1 MKKAEPILA
10 DRIRNIRD
18 CTFGWTDH
26 NFLHYG
32 FIHRLSSESLLL
44 YFFLCLVSDRN
55 GCSYYDYQQICSLLK
70 LTLDQFTY
78 SRQQLVAQSLI
89 AFEDPIFQVLR
100 LQQAK
105 KNKLIFSNSL
115 NHREDRNSKQTIQ
128 SLQGIFQ
135 QLGASVSTE

>member
-1 MKKAEPILA
+1 MKKTEPILG

-26 NFLHYG
+26 NLLHYG

-55 GCSYYDYQQICSLLK
+55 GCSYYDYNQICSLLK
-70 LTLDQFTY
+70 LTLDQYTY
-78 SRQQLVAQSLI
+78 ARQQLVTQSLI
-89 AFEDPIFQVLR
+89 AFEEPIFQVLR
-100 LQQAK
+100 LPLTK
-105 KNKLIFSNSL
+105 EKKLIFSKQL
-115 NHREDRNSKQTIQ
+115 NHRNDRTSKQSIQ

-135 QLGASVSTE
+135 QLGTSVSTE

>member
-1 MKKAEPILA
+1 MKKAEPILT
-10 DRIRNIRD
+10 DRVRNIRD
-18 CTFGWTDH
+18 CTFGWIDH
-26 NFLHYG
+26 NLLHCG
-32 FIHRLSSESLLL
+32 FIHRLSPESLLL

-70 LTLDQFTY
+70 LTLDQYTY
-78 SRQQLVAQSLI
+78 ARKQLMGQSLI
-89 AFEDPIFQVLR
+89 AFEDPIFQVLH
-100 LQQAK
+100 LPKAK

-115 NHREDRNSKQTIQ
+115 NHREDRNSKQAIQ

>member
-1 MKKAEPILA
+1 MKKAEPILG
-10 DRIRNIRD
+10 DRIRNIRE

-26 NFLHYG
+26 NLLHYG
-32 FIHRLSSESLLL
+32 FIHRLSSESLVL

-70 LTLDQFTY
+70 LTLDQYTY
-78 SRQQLVAQSLI
+78 ARQQLVTQSLI

-100 LQQAK
+100 LPKAK
-105 KNKLIFSNSL
+105 KTKLIL
-115 NHREDRNSKQTIQ
+115 NHETDRNSKQSIQ
-128 SLQGIFQ
+128 SLQAIFQ